1 MIFEEFFK
9 QEKQGEED
17 EEEFRAVQKVNG
29 MLVSN

>member
-9 QEKQGEED
+9 QEEEEED
-17 EEEFRAVQKVNG
+17 EEEFGLFKKYG